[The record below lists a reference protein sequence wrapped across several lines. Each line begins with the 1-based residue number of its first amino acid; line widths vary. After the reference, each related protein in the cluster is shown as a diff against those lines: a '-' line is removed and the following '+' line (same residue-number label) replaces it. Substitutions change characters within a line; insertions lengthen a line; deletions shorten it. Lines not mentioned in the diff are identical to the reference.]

1 MQEAAD
7 ASKDEGDY
15 PTMKE
20 ITWVRSR
27 PFWKECACR
36 PLDGED
42 VHGAP
47 ADWRTPVGGLAG

>member
-1 MQEAAD
+1 MQDASD
-7 ASKDEGDY
+7 ASKDEDY

-20 ITWVRSR
+20 RTWVRSR
-27 PFWKECACR
+27 PLWKECGCC